1 MSLILDT
8 QEGTKK
14 HGDSILPAANES
26 SHSTCPI
33 CQSGTV
39 SGIFIE
45 PLCFN
50 DVERAIALKK
60 NEILSQG
67 TNTNRSHS
75 QPKQQ
80 SRKHARDE
88 DTEIEAES
96 PYLLLSNGKSSISC
110 SGPSRGQQRT
120 GRWTHEESALVDFL
134 VTTFDQ
140 GSLPL
145 PFGIKLNE
153 FLGDML
159 LCKSSRLTKKMKNA
173 KLSTRTFVLGK
184 PSAQFSTR
192 EREQLSMLQESFL
205 SSLSSEST
213 RLTLQLNLTK
223 QWRTHLYNVC
233 LQIGY
238 SHVQDKAWNAS
249 LQELEKRATRAEEV
263 VRRLRRRKMGLT
275 SPFDNPTT
283 TFVNPNPVFDLIK
296 VGQSKS
302 QRTTTDIGINPSI
315 SHASIVSNEYKLR
328 TISSGSGEEEASLN
342 IDYDDG
348 RFPPSRQRALSTDIS
363 ISSIGYNKGRD
374 RSFSEDFEKMLDVL
388 ITDEATDDNNI
399 SVAKTPTSEK
409 KTCVPSAPASNFCK
423 SLLDAF
429 VTYIQKHNM
438 PFQHIDLWVPS
449 FSTGDVSGHSKSV
462 DVNQLHL
469 HHAGHTCRRDVSND
483 LAHMLHEFGVYSSY
497 FSFEP
502 GKGLPG
508 RVYSTGVA
516 SWECE
521 VHRKDSND
529 FGRVEGAELYGIK
542 TALAIPLNTAMIG
555 RIVVLI
561 YSCENVPEDVSLSRA
576 IASEMTK
583 YSLEP
588 KWKLVLDSGASSTIP
603 TNTRSSQELM
613 LSIPEHEMKKFSCS
627 SDENIF
633 NTYGTT
639 VNSIK
644 YEPKLLRNVPNTINS
659 SQIPMVCIDHS
670 AKGSSQSTPYDGI
683 QTTNYG
689 QAASNTSH
697 NSTRV
702 VYYDVEECTKDHEL
716 ATFLKTNMP
725 AARDSVAEGPVSSSN
740 DEKTLR
746 PYFFS
751 FRLLL
756 LRPSNERTSRENEI
770 IQILKKSFSSYL
782 RDNRRDGIELAKL
795 LVKDWVCLKSTY
807 SFQEMTTQHNEPSKL
822 EGGFL
827 PVTPMLPMHTESMPM
842 KLYKPIPPPHDA
854 ERGLSSDFHGANSLS
869 SVQPTDSI
877 SEG

>member
-14 HGDSILPAANES
+14 HGESILPAANECLN
-26 SHSTCPI
+26 STCSI

-60 NEILSQG
+60 NEIPQG
-67 TNTNRSHS
+67 TNKNRYHS

-88 DTEIEAES
+88 DIEIEAES

-140 GSLPL
+140 GLLPL
-145 PFGIKLNE
+145 PHGIKLNE
-153 FLGDML
+153 FLGDVL

-184 PSAQFSTR
+184 PSTQFSTR
-192 EREQLSMLQESFL
+192 EREQLSMLQKSFL

-223 QWRTHLYNVC
+223 QWRTHFYNVC

-238 SHVQDKAWNAS
+238 PHVQDKAWNAS
-249 LQELEKRATRAEEV
+249 LQELEKRASRAEEV
-263 VRRLRRRKMGLT
+263 VRRLRRRKMGLS
-275 SPFDNPTT
+275 SPFDNPMR

-296 VGQSKS
+296 VDQSKS
-302 QRTTTDIGINPSI
+302 QPTTTDIDINPSI
-315 SHASIVSNEYKLR
+315 SRASIVSNEHKLR
-328 TISSGSGEEEASLN
+328 TISSGSGEEEALN
-342 IDYDDG
+342 INYDDG

-388 ITDEATDDNNI
+388 ITDEATDDHNI
-399 SVAKTPTSEK
+399 STAKTPTSEK
-409 KTCVPSAPASNFCK
+409 KTCIPSAPASNFCK

-429 VTYIQKHNM
+429 VTYIEKRNM
-438 PFQHIDLWVPS
+438 PFQHLDLWVPS
-449 FSTGDVSGHSKSV
+449 FSTGDLSGLSKSV
-462 DVNQLHL
+462 DVDQLHL

-516 SWECE
+516 SWECA
-521 VHRKDSND
+521 VHRKNSND

-542 TALAIPLNTAMIG
+542 TALAIPLNTAMVG

-561 YSCENVPEDVSLSRA
+561 YSCENVPEDVSLSRE
-576 IASEMTK
+576 IASELTK

-588 KWKLVLDSGASSTIP
+588 KWKLVLDSGASSSTP
-603 TNTRSSQELM
+603 TTTRSSQQLM
-613 LSIPEHEMKKFSCS
+613 VSIPEHETKKFSS
-627 SDENIF
+627 FTDENILGT
-633 NTYGTT
+633 NGTT
-639 VNSIK
+639 VNSVK
-644 YEPKLLRNVPNTINS
+644 YEPKVLRNVPTTIKS

-670 AKGSSQSTPYDGI
+670 AKGSSQSAHDGI
-683 QTTNYG
+683 QTTNYE
-689 QAASNTSH
+689 QTASKASH
-697 NSTRV
+697 NPTKV
-702 VYYDVEECTKDHEL
+702 VFCDVEECTEDHEL
-716 ATFLKTNMP
+716 ATFLLKNMP
-725 AARDSVAEGPVSSSN
+725 AARDSVAEGLISSSN

-756 LRPSNERTSRENEI
+756 LRPSSERTSRENEI

-782 RDNRRDGIELAKL
+782 RDNCREGIELAKL

-807 SFQEMTTQHNEPSKL
+807 SFQEITTQHNEPSKP
-822 EGGFL
+822 EGGLL
-827 PVTPMLPMHTESMPM
+827 PVTPTLPMHTESMPM
-842 KLYKPIPPPHDA
+842 KLYKPIPPQQNA
-854 ERGLSSDFHGANSLS
+854 ERGLSSDFHGSNSK
-869 SVQPTDSI
+869 PTDTVF
-877 SEG
+877 EG